1 MVVRAVHRSAGK
13 GRHAADGQAVRRLLC
28 RNAERTQQ
36 RGGRGQAVALL
47 HAEPGRVDKVRR
59 PLPPRGHHR
68 QRRQQ
73 VGAVGHIHALLPR
86 RLEPLKQVFYN
97 AVALCGVFVQ
107 PAHLHAISEE
117 AHSVPEARLR
127 PVGLHRRVKEA
138 VDRRR
143 HGKAFRFSVYLHAG
157 PRERVARHGD
167 IVAALE
173 PRGRY
178 QRRAAA
184 EQRQREKQPREKLAR
199 DVARQPVLPRRQ
211 RTAHG
216 KRTGSL
222 FIGNA
227 FFVKEVQIWLLRAL
241 HQPPAAGEYAPAR
254 DCQRDGN
261 EKAQRRAGLA
271 AVKARKLRKGF
282 SLAADAGH
290 AEGTFICPLPAC
302 AERRHAAQRRLDV
315 LRERDILDRAHAV
328 RERGG
333 QQQAV
338 RHRLARRRRDRARE
352 GVRSD
357 TNIHPQS
364 PRPAAMMG
372 RSSVTGILFSSQPP
386 MALGTTM
393 VMLSPLRF
401 LSASAAFASAS
412 AG

>member
-1 MVVRAVHRSAGK
+1 MRRAI
-13 GRHAADGQAVRRLLC
+13 
-28 RNAERTQQ
+28 
-36 RGGRGQAVALL
+36 
-47 HAEPGRVDKVRR
+47 
-59 PLPPRGHHR
+59 PPRSHHR

-73 VGAVGHIHALLPR
+73 IGAVGHVHALLPR
-86 RLEPLKQVFYN
+86 RLESLIERGDY
-97 AVALCGVFVQ
+97 AVALRGGFVQ
-107 PAHLHAISEE
+107 SAQLNAVSKKTRG
-117 AHSVPEARLR
+117 VPEARLR
-127 PVGLHRRVKEA
+127 PVGLHRRVKGA

-143 HGKAFRFSVYLHAG
+143 HGKAFRFSVYPHAG

-184 EQRQREKQPREKLAR
+184 EQRQRKKQPREKLAR

-216 KRTGSL
+216 KRTGGL
-222 FIGNA
+222 FIGNV
-227 FFVKEVQIWLLRAL
+227 FFVKEVKIRLLRAL
-241 HQPPAAGEYAPAR
+241 HQPPAAGEHAPAR
-254 DCQRDGN
+254 DRQRDGN

-282 SLAADAGH
+282 SLAANAGH
-290 AEGTFICPLPAC
+290 AEGTFICPLPTC

-315 LRERDILDRAHAV
+315 LRERDILDRAHTV

-357 TNIHPQS
+357 TNIHPHS

-372 RSSVTGILFSSQPP
+372 RSSVTGILFSSQSP
-386 MALGTTM
+386 MAFGTTM